1 VISFSSPCA
10 MLRTVIYHLKS
21 NELIVKAQ
29 GKLEITGSKK
39 TEQNKLKQD
48 VMESSRSGRRMF

>member
-1 VISFSSPCA
+1 MIAFSFPGA
-10 MLRTVIYHLKS
+10 MLRTVTYHLKG

-39 TEQNKLKQD
+39 QNKTNQ
-48 VMESSRSGRRMF
+48 S